1 MIKLIFVLTSCTLL
15 FLYSLTLCHTILDNC
30 SFLSGFF
37 SKLGLKNYLESIFF
51 LFDVSEIYYVYSM
64 SIKSTISTLCL
75 SNLLCLLY
83 LYHIYLST
91 HVNQIYFVYSMS
103 IKSAISTRCPS
114 NLLFISKNIQG
125 LRFVYQIY
133 HVYSRSIKSTS
144 VQGLCLL
151 EHFPVLY

>member
-51 LFDVSEIYYVYSM
+51 LFDISEIYYIYSV
-64 SIKSTISTLCL
+64 SIKSTMPTLSLSHLLVYSCQ

-83 LYHIYLST
+83 
-91 HVNQIYFVYSMS
+91 VNQICYFYSMS
-103 IKSAISTRCPS
+103 IISAISTLCPS

-125 LRFVYQIY
+125 LR
-133 HVYSRSIKSTS
+133 
-144 VQGLCLL
+144 LCLSHL
-151 EHFPVLY
+151 PCLF

>member
-51 LFDVSEIYYVYSM
+51 LFDVNLLCLLYVYQIYYINFM
-64 SIKSTISTLCL
+64 SIKSTMPTLSLSHLLVYSCQ

-83 LYHIYLST
+83 
-91 HVNQIYFVYSMS
+91 VNQICYFYSMS
-103 IKSAISTRCPS
+103 IISAISTLCPS

-125 LRFVYQIY
+125 LR
-133 HVYSRSIKSTS
+133 
-144 VQGLCLL
+144 LCLSHL
-151 EHFPVLY
+151 PCLF

>member
-103 IKSAISTRCPS
+103 IICAISTLCPS
-114 NLLFISKNIQG
+114 NLLFISKNIQSTMSIIG
-125 LRFVYQIY
+125 SSNLQVYR
-133 HVYSRSIKSTS
+133 VC
-144 VQGLCLL
+144 VC
-151 EHFPVLY
+151 